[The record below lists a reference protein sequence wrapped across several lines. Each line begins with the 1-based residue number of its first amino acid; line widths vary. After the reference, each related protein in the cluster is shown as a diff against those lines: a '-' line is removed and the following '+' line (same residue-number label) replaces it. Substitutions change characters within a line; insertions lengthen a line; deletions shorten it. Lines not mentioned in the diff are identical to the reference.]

1 MSVIAI
7 DLAMHHLLA
16 EPEDQV
22 LVQAQLDAAE
32 EAAMMFL
39 NRRFYLD
46 QVALDEARAG
56 VQAAMQQ
63 AKEANAEAAAAA
75 EAEQDHTLRCRLLEH
90 ARKVLAD
97 AYDQADAIAYGMVL
111 NPAIQAACLLKLGH
125 LFANREEV
133 VTGSTAVELPLASQ
147 HLLMPYRIRMGV

>member
-7 DLAMHHLLA
+7 DIAMHHLRA
-16 EPEDQV
+16 ESDDQV
-22 LVQAQLDAAE
+22 LVQAQLEAAE
-32 EAAMMFL
+32 EAAMRFL

-56 VQAAMQQ
+56 VSQAMQD
-63 AKEANAEAAAAA
+63 AKAANVAAVAAA
-75 EAEQDHTLRCRLLEH
+75 EAEQDHALRCRLLEH
-90 ARKVLAD
+90 ARQALAE
-97 AYDQADAIAYGMVL
+97 AYDQADTIAYGMVL

-133 VTGSTAVELPLASQ
+133 VTGTIATELPLASQ

>member
-16 EPEDQV
+16 EPEDQA

-32 EAAMMFL
+32 EAAIQFL

-56 VQAAMQQ
+56 VSAALQL
-63 AKEANAEAAAAA
+63 AKEANTAAIAAA
-75 EAEQDHTLRCRLLEH
+75 EAEQDQTLRCRLLDH
-90 ARKVLAD
+90 ARQALAD
-97 AYDQADAIAYGMVL
+97 AYDKADAVAYGMVL

-147 HLLMPYRIRMGV
+147 HLLMPFRIRMGV

>member
-7 DLAMHHLLA
+7 DIAMHHLLA
-16 EPEDQV
+16 EPDDQV
-22 LVQAQLDAAE
+22 LVQSQLDAAE
-32 EAAMMFL
+32 DAAMSFL

-46 QVALDEARAG
+46 QVALDAARAG
-56 VQAAMQQ
+56 VTVLMQE
-63 AKEANAEAAAAA
+63 AKAANADAVTAADA
-75 EAEQDHTLRCRLLEH
+75 EEDHTLRCRLTEH
-90 ARKVLAD
+90 ARAALAE
-97 AYDQADAIAYGMVL
+97 AYDRADAIAYGMVV

-133 VTGSTAVELPLASQ
+133 VTGATVAELPLASQ

>member
-1 MSVIAI
+1 MPVIAI

-22 LVQAQLDAAE
+22 LVEAQLGAAEDAA
-32 EAAMMFL
+32 MGFL

-46 QVALDEARAG
+46 QVALDQARAG
-56 VQAAMQQ
+56 LSASMRQAR
-63 AKEANAEAAAAA
+63 EANAAAVAAA
-75 EAEQDHTLRCRLLEH
+75 ETEQDHTLRCRLLEH
-90 ARKVLAD
+90 ARQALAD

-133 VTGSTAVELPLASQ
+133 VTGTTATELPLASQ

>member
-1 MSVIAI
+1 MPVIAI

-22 LVQAQLDAAE
+22 LVEAQLGAAEDAA
-32 EAAMMFL
+32 MGFL

-56 VQAAMQQ
+56 VQAAMRQ
-63 AKEANAEAAAAA
+63 AKEANAEAVAAA

-90 ARKVLAD
+90 ARQALAD

-133 VTGSTAVELPLASQ
+133 VTGTTATELPLASQ

>member
-7 DLAMHHLLA
+7 EVAMHHLLA

-32 EAAMMFL
+32 EAAMQFL

>member
-16 EPEDQV
+16 EPDDQV

-32 EAAMMFL
+32 EAAMKFL
-39 NRRFYLD
+39 NRRFFLD
-46 QVALDEARAG
+46 QVALDQARAG
-56 VQAAMQQ
+56 VPGMMRQAR
-63 AKEANAEAAAAA
+63 EANTQAVAAA

-90 ARKVLAD
+90 TRRALAEAD
-97 AYDQADAIAYGMVL
+97 DQADAIAYGMVL

-133 VTGSTAVELPLASQ
+133 VTGTIATELPLASQ
-147 HLLMPYRIRMGV
+147 NLLMPYRIRMGV

>member
-7 DLAMHHLLA
+7 DIAMHHLLA
-16 EPEDQV
+16 EPEDQI

-32 EAAMMFL
+32 EAAMQFL

-56 VQAAMQQ
+56 VPAAMQQ

>member
-7 DLAMHHLLA
+7 DVAMHHLLA

-32 EAAMMFL
+32 EAAMQFL

-46 QVALDEARAG
+46 QVTLDEARAG
-56 VQAAMQQ
+56 VPAAMLQ
-63 AKEANAEAAAAA
+63 AKEANAAAVAAAD
-75 EAEQDHTLRCRLLEH
+75 AEQDFTLRCRQLEH
-90 ARKVLAD
+90 ARRALAD

-111 NPAIQAACLLKLGH
+111 NAAIQAACLLKLGH

-133 VTGSTAVELPLASQ
+133 VTGTTAVELPLASQ

>member
-7 DLAMHHLLA
+7 EVAMHHLLA

-22 LVQAQLDAAE
+22 LVEAQLEAAE
-32 EAAMMFL
+32 DATASFL

-46 QVALDEARAG
+46 QVTLDQARAG
-56 VQAAMQQ
+56 VSVSIQQ
-63 AKEANAEAAAAA
+63 AREANAAAVSAA
-75 EAEQDHTLRCRLLEH
+75 EAEQDHTLRCRLLDH
-90 ARKVLAD
+90 ARQALAD

-133 VTGSTAVELPLASQ
+133 VTGTIATELPLASQ
-147 HLLMPYRIRMGV
+147 HLLMPHRIRMGV

>member
-1 MSVIAI
+1 MSAIAI
-7 DLAMHHLLA
+7 DVAMHHLRA

-22 LVQAQLDAAE
+22 LVQAQLDASE
-32 EAAMMFL
+32 EAAMQFL

-56 VQAAMQQ
+56 VSQAMLE
-63 AKEANAEAAAAA
+63 AKEANAAAMGAA
-75 EAEQDHTLRCRLLEH
+75 ETEQDHTLRCRLLEH
-90 ARKVLAD
+90 ARQSLAE
-97 AYDQADAIAYGMVL
+97 AYDQADAVAYGMVL

-133 VTGSTAVELPLASQ
+133 VTGTIATELPLASQ

>member
-32 EAAMMFL
+32 EAAIQFL

-56 VQAAMQQ
+56 VSASLQL
-63 AKEANAEAAAAA
+63 AKEANAAAIAAA
-75 EAEQDHTLRCRLLEH
+75 EAEQDHTLRCRLLDH
-90 ARKVLAD
+90 ARQALAD
-97 AYDQADAIAYGMVL
+97 AYDKADAVAYGMVL